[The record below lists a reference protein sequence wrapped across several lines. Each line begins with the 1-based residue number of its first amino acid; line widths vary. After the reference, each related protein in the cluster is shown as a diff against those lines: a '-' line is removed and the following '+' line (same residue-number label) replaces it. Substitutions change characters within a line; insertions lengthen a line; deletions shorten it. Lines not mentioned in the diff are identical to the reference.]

1 MPDNK
6 KIAVMTSRLK
16 QLGGYILAKKLL
28 FGLLLIMALS
38 LGAFAVAAFSHQ
50 LFYLPV
56 WFRTAFIILF
66 GLGALGLL
74 IWYIIRPMISK
85 PSPETLALM
94 VEKTNPDLKNRL
106 IASLQLE
113 KNLLA
118 NRENYSPALILKC
131 IDDAEA
137 LSSAIDFKKSYRS
150 NRVSRGLRL
159 AGITAILTLSI
170 WLISPTLFKSS
181 FNVFSHPLTEIPR
194 EITYELDVLPRTVDV
209 LKFDDLDVDA
219 VLYGSKLPKDA
230 KIYWKVADE
239 WRSDKIASHDEQAK
253 FDEFPFKGIL
263 TATDTSW
270 YRHEFKEI
278 RHDFQYYVEA
288 GERRSDIYQVR
299 VVDKPRINNIKLTYH
314 YPKYTGLAP
323 VVIDENDG
331 TVQALRGTTV
341 KLESVLN
348 KPVES
353 GKIVFGDGSTGDM
366 EIENE
371 KASTSFRV
379 TDNGSYHLEVSDAIG
394 HQNPDPIEYRIFVQE
409 DNFPQI
415 RVVKPGVNIDLD
427 DYLAFDLG
435 AALSDDYG
443 FSRLVLHYQVH
454 YSPTEMK
461 EDSIEFQ
468 FDKKKTE
475 QLIEFYWDLSNQGLY
490 PGSYV
495 DYYFEVFDNDYV
507 SGPKSTISRTYTAR
521 HPTID
526 EMFADIE
533 GAREDMIQEMIE
545 TLQEELSI
553 KEDISELHEDVQF
566 QDELEW
572 ETQKDIERT
581 KTDQQNLMNRLEKMA
596 EQFNQINEEAK
607 NNDLLTLEMIQK
619 LAELQKLFDQI
630 ATPEMKEA
638 MKKLQEA
645 MENMDQ
651 QELEK
656 ALEEFEMSTEEMIK
670 NIERSIAQLKKFQ
683 IEQKMQAMVAM
694 AEKLLENQ
702 KNANQRTE
710 NADPSELPKI
720 KDQEDQNTKDMK
732 NLKEQ
737 AEELRKLLKE
747 NQLDTDPNGDKFCQ
761 SVEKSDAELDMEK
774 MSDKLQKKEKQ
785 GAQESG
791 ETAENKVEDM
801 LKQMSEAQSQFN
813 NQMSQEMAEKMRQ
826 MIDEILY
833 LSDQQEG
840 MYNEILPLNPR
851 SQMLPEFAQQQQ
863 VLKSEAERIKAEL
876 VEIAKQSMFVNSAL
890 DRFMNQVVGAM
901 QDATGSLTELNGRAA
916 INSQTDGIYSLNQSA
931 QTLIESLNSQSQC
944 NSSCNNN
951 QSMFE
956 KMKSMCKGQKKV
968 NKQTQSQCKNPSDK
982 PGKPNPDALRR
993 LAAQQNKLRQ
1003 GIAEMMDEFGE
1014 RKDVPG
1020 RLEKMAEEMKKVIEA
1035 LESGDIGEGTLDRQK
1050 QIYSRM
1056 LDFQLSLER
1065 RDYSDKRRAEG
1076 GEDVLRRS
1084 PEFLE
1089 MEQRLMESEYRAKL
1103 EKFMQEAYPPEYE
1116 SLIKDYYKAL
1126 LQNQEN

>member
-16 QLGGYILAKKLL
+16 QLGSYILAKKLL
-28 FGLLLIMALS
+28 FGLLLILTLT
-38 LGAFAVAAFSHQ
+38 LGAFTVAALSHQ

-56 WFRTAFIILF
+56 WFRSAFVVLF
-66 GLGALGLL
+66 GLGVLALLV
-74 IWYIIRPMISK
+74 WYIIRPIVRK

-113 KNLLA
+113 KNLIS

-131 IDDAEA
+131 IDDAET
-137 LSSAIDFKKSYRS
+137 LSAGIDFNKSYRS
-150 NRVSRGLRL
+150 KRVSRGLRF
-159 AGITAILTLSI
+159 AGITAILTLAI
-170 WLISPTLFKSS
+170 WLIWPTLFKSS

-194 EITYELDVLPRTVDV
+194 EITYDLDVLPKTVDV
-209 LKFDDLDVDA
+209 LKFDNLDVDA
-219 VLYGSKLPKDA
+219 VLYGTKLPREA
-230 KIYWKVADE
+230 RIYWKIADE
-239 WRSDKIASHDEQAK
+239 WRSDKIADFADQAK
-253 FDEFPFKGIL
+253 FEEFPFKGIL

-288 GERRSDIYQVR
+288 GERRSEVYQVR

-331 TVQALRGTTV
+331 TVQALRGTSV
-341 KLESVLN
+341 KLESTLN
-348 KPVES
+348 KAVES
-353 GKIVFGDGSTGDM
+353 GRIVFGGGSSADL
-366 EIENE
+366 EIEGE
-371 KASTSFRV
+371 TASTSFKV

-409 DNFPQI
+409 DNYPQI

-443 FSRLVLHYQVH
+443 FSRLVLHYLIH

-461 EDSIEFQ
+461 ADSIEFQ

-475 QLIEFYWDLSNQGLY
+475 QLVEFYWDLSNQGLY

-495 DYYFEVFDNDYV
+495 DYYFEVFDNDYI
-507 SGPKSTISRTYTAR
+507 SGPKSTVSRTYTAR

-526 EMFADIE
+526 EMFSDIE
-533 GAREDMIQEMIE
+533 DAREDMIQDMLE
-545 TLQEELSI
+545 TLQEELRI
-553 KEDISELHEDVQF
+553 KDDVSELHEDVQF
-566 QDELEW
+566 KDEVDW

-581 KTDQQNLMNRLEKMA
+581 RADQQNLMNRLEQMA

-607 NNDLLTLEMIQK
+607 QNDLLTLEMIQK

-630 ATPEMKEA
+630 ATPEMKDA

-645 MENMDQ
+645 MDKMDQ
-651 QELEK
+651 KELEK
-656 ALEEFEMSTEEMIK
+656 ALEEFEMSTEEMIQ
-670 NIERSIAQLKKFQ
+670 NIERSIAQLKRFQ

-702 KNANQRTE
+702 KNANERTQ

-720 KDQEDQNTKDMK
+720 KDQEDQNAKDMK

-737 AEELRKLLKE
+737 AEELRQLLKE
-747 NQLDTDPNGDKFCQ
+747 NQLDSDPNGDKFCQ
-761 SVEKSDAELDMEK
+761 SVEKSDADLDMEN
-774 MSDKLQKKEKQ
+774 MSNNLQKKEKQ
-785 GAQESG
+785 EAQEAG
-791 ETAENKVEDM
+791 EAAETKVEDM
-801 LKQMSEAQSQFN
+801 LKQMSNSQSQFN
-813 NQMSQEMAEKMRQ
+813 NQMSREMAEKMRQ
-826 MIDEILY
+826 MIDDILY
-833 LSDQQEG
+833 LSDQQES

-851 SQMLPEFAQQQQ
+851 SPMLPEYAQQQQ
-863 VLKSEAERIKAEL
+863 VLKSEAERIKSEL
-876 VEIAKQSMFVNSAL
+876 VEIAKQSVFVNSAL
-890 DRFMNQVVGAM
+890 DRFMGQVVSAM
-901 QDATGSLTELNGRAA
+901 QDATGSLTESNGRGAA
-916 INSQTDGIYSLNQSA
+916 DKQTDGIYSLNQSA

-951 QSMFE
+951 QSMFQ
-956 KMKSMCKGQKKV
+956 KMKNISQGQKKV
-968 NKQTQSQCKNPSDK
+968 NKQTQSQCDNPSDK
-982 PGKPNPDALRR
+982 PGKPNPESLRR
-993 LAAQQNKLRQ
+993 LAAQQNQLRQ
-1003 GIAEMMDEFGE
+1003 GIAEMMDEFGD

-1035 LESGDIGEGTLDRQK
+1035 LESGDIGQGTLDRQK

-1065 RDYSDKRRAEG
+1065 RDYSDKRRAEE
-1076 GEDVLRRS
+1076 GEDILRRS